1 VVIGGIF
8 ELQENESVSQVPLLG
23 DVPYLG
29 NLFKTR
35 TRNTS
40 KQELLVFIT
49 PKVIAERAIA
59 R

>member
-1 VVIGGIF
+1 M
-8 ELQENESVSQVPLLG
+8 SQVPLLG